1 LPNASDQRGVI
12 ADKCDDAST
21 LFADIAGFTNRAS
34 DTTPA
39 DLVRFL
45 DRLYT
50 QLDELVELHGLEK
63 IKTSGDSYMVV
74 SGVPQQRPDHVE
86 ALASF
91 ALDVAAAVANL
102 KDPDGAAPL
111 RIGIGIGPV
120 IAGVVGTRRFFYDM
134 GRCRQCRVP
143 NGVDCPRRAHPGA
156 TNSVRAPQT
165 RLRDGG
171 ARGYRGKGQGHDAH
185 LVSSGTP

>member
-12 ADKCDDAST
+12 ADKCDDASM

-45 DRLYT
+45 DRLYI

-111 RIGIGIGPV
+111 RIGIGHHRQSRGDRLLQRRVGVLQVVPWPVRHRGRPVGPLW
-120 IAGVVGTRRFFYDM
+120 
-134 GRCRQCRVP
+134 QC
-143 NGVDCPRRAHPGA
+143 
-156 TNSVRAPQT
+156 TVRSTSDSSLAMYSTCTPAP
-165 RLRDGG
+165 
-171 ARGYRGKGQGHDAH
+171 
-185 LVSSGTP
+185 P